1 MDVLTGHT
9 SAVVSSMSTMMHTPA
24 GNILFPSKFAVDA
37 HEVIGMG
44 ESHNEDKRA
53 RVLRLWCVR
62 TTAGRTEGNN
72 GTYNRQLPPYRQH
85 RICGSQPTSRRPLP
99 YFHLGNGCRGLLL
112 VLVGSIV
119 VVSLRDNEAQA
130 A

>member
-1 MDVLTGHT
+1 MF
-9 SAVVSSMSTMMHTPA
+9 TMMHTSV
-24 GNILFPSKFAVDA
+24 GDILFPSKFPFNV

-44 ESHNEDKRA
+44 EPHNEDKRA

-72 GTYNRQLPPYRQH
+72 GTYNQH

-99 YFHLGNGCRGLLL
+99 YFYLGNGCRGLLL
-112 VLVGSIV
+112 VLVGCIV